1 MPREAALWILQEV
14 LERKR
19 QFDEA
24 LARDHRM
31 PGLEPRDRAFARMLT
46 TTTLRR
52 LGQIDDII
60 ASCMKRPLS
69 AKSHRARNIL
79 RLGVCQIEFLGVA
92 AYAAVDTAVRLAEK
106 PQSKK
111 YKGLINGVLR
121 HVERAKKQ
129 FSLKQDAA
137 KLNTPT
143 WLWDSWSTAYGEEV
157 CREIAETHLEEPP
170 LDLTVARDIEHW
182 RDSLNAKPVFDQ
194 TLRLSHAGPVPALPG
209 YAEGAWWVQ
218 DAAATL
224 PASFLAPVAGQT
236 VVDLCA
242 APGGKSAQLASGGAT
257 VIAVDRSQRRMQ
269 VLREN
274 MQRLR
279 LNVEIIVAE
288 AEAWQ
293 PPAPVDMVLL
303 DAPCSATGTI
313 RRHPDIAVI
322 KEPND
327 VMVAAATQRQL
338 LGSAIKMLRP
348 GGRLVYSVCSLETA
362 EGEEQIAALLDSTS
376 NIRRDAIR
384 ADEVQGLAAGISPL
398 GDFRTLPNQLN
409 EQGGLDGFYIA
420 RLIRTA

>member
-1 MPREAALWILQEV
+1 MPREAALWILEEV

-19 QFDEA
+19 PFDEA

-31 PGLEPRDRAFARMLT
+31 PGLEPRDRAFARLLT

-60 ASCMKRPLS
+60 AGCMKRPLS

-79 RLGVCQIEFLGVA
+79 RLGVCQIEFLDVA
-92 AYAAVDTAVRLAEK
+92 AYAAVDTAVRLVEK

-121 HVERAKKQ
+121 RVERAKKQ
-129 FSLKQDAA
+129 FSQKQDPA

-143 WLWDSWSTAYGEEV
+143 WLWESWSTAYGEEV
-157 CREIAETHLEEPP
+157 CREIAETHLQEPP
-170 LDLTVARDIEHW
+170 LDLTVAREIEHW

-194 TLRLSHAGPVPALPG
+194 TLRLTHAGPVPALPG

-224 PASFLAPVAGQT
+224 PAKFLAPRAGQT
-236 VVDLCA
+236 AVDLCA
-242 APGGKSAQLASGGAT
+242 APGGKTAQLAVSGTT
-257 VIAVDRSQRRMQ
+257 VIAVDRSQQRMQ
-269 VLREN
+269 VLQEN
-274 MQRLR
+274 MHRLR
-279 LNVEIIVAE
+279 LDVETIVAE
-288 AEAWQ
+288 AEDWE

-313 RRHPDIAVI
+313 RRHPDIATI

-327 VMVAAATQRQL
+327 VIVAAATQWQL
-338 LGSAIKMLRP
+338 LGSAIKMLRL

-376 NIRRDAIR
+376 IIRRDAIR
-384 ADEVQGLAAGISPL
+384 ADEVWGLTAGISPL
-398 GDFRTLPNQLN
+398 GEFRTLPNQLN